1 MNLSVLKLTSTD
13 KGMSVWRRWI
23 LALSLVGMV
32 GVVGWRLWQINAT
45 QLDVGN
51 TEIGLSEITTVTA
64 LGRIEPVGEL
74 VNIAAPTSAQ
84 ESRIGELRVEIGDRV
99 QSGQIIATLDNQPRL
114 QAALRQAEQQVNIA
128 RAQQAQI
135 EAGAKSGEVQA
146 QLAEISR
153 LEAEQLGNVES
164 QRATI
169 ARIAA
174 EVDNAQA
181 DYARYDSLFQRGALS
196 ASERDARR
204 LTLTTTEQR
213 LAEAEATLSRI
224 QTTTQQQISQA
235 QATLNRIEDV
245 RPVDVA
251 TAQAEVAAAVAAV
264 EEAQA
269 SLEQAFI
276 KAPTSGQIIDIH
288 TRPGETVGSEGIV
301 TLGETEEMLVIAE
314 VYQADIANIRLGQT
328 ATIYTPILSEDLSG
342 SVASIGLQVAP
353 QQVVNEDPA
362 ANIDAKIIEVTIR
375 LNDDAS
381 ARVSQLSNLQV
392 TATFES
398 N

>member
-1 MNLSVLKLTSTD
+1 
-13 KGMSVWRRWI
+13 
-23 LALSLVGMV
+23 
-32 GVVGWRLWQINAT
+32 
-45 QLDVGN
+45 
-51 TEIGLSEITTVTA
+51 
-64 LGRIEPVGEL
+64 
-74 VNIAAPTSAQ
+74 
-84 ESRIGELRVEIGDRV
+84 
-99 QSGQIIATLDNQPRL
+99 
-114 QAALRQAEQQVNIA
+114 
-128 RAQQAQI
+128 
-135 EAGAKSGEVQA
+135 
-146 QLAEISR
+146 
-153 LEAEQLGNVES
+153 
-164 QRATI
+164 
-169 ARIAA
+169 
-174 EVDNAQA
+174 
-181 DYARYDSLFQRGALS
+181 
-196 ASERDARR
+196 
-204 LTLTTTEQR
+204 
-213 LAEAEATLSRI
+213 
-224 QTTTQQQISQA
+224 
-235 QATLNRIEDV
+235 IEDV

-392 TATFES
+392 TATIES